1 MSLEDSLYT
10 ELFNLRNRLR
20 NEHTSPNGRA
30 PPVCSDEALREMAR
44 RVPTKLED
52 FAAIE
57 GVGQKFVEQYG
68 DRFLTITKRYA
79 VTAAKGS
86 KIERGLAQTLRELQ
100 KKLVNI
106 SKGNRLLYQPKTSM
120 KISYDLLNT
129 VQSKDIL
136 DLIFGTKRVLHVC
149 ETSRGKEN
157 ERCYRRLSN
166 ILREVNRDQRER
178 GAFDLYIAYPF
189 VEGRLVG
196 EDDFYIRAP
205 LVLFPVIMEKDGN
218 VFKVRVDD
226 SRDAVYN
233 NTLVLAA
240 MKIAKKNRTMP
251 DNVIDAY
258 EERTFITEL
267 LKYYEEAGFTMEVPK
282 GRVQL
287 SNFREYKADEFPR
300 YEPGEMHLTYNAV
313 LGKYPSYSSF
323 IQRDFDTLLG
333 GKEINNTLSDL
344 IKDLN
349 EEDFYSEYPLPLSLE
364 EIKEKGIE
372 ASEKDLV
379 YINHLNSAQE
389 NVLTAISKEDE
400 IVVQGPP
407 GTGKSQVITGLIS
420 AAVVSGKTVLM
431 VSEKKTALDVVYSR
445 MGTLSKY
452 CMQIDDT
459 ADKDRFY
466 QQLGVML
473 NIPPLA
479 MSTDLSSVAD
489 RIDSD
494 VGKLTG
500 IARELYEPDS
510 FGIAPVELY
519 AMEKWL
525 NSNDRGQFETYKRYQ
540 KTVSPS
546 LLAAG
551 YGTVRDLHGKFSDPV
566 LVNNYQEYVDISEKS
581 PWMTII
587 KQDLNT
593 FQIAEMRA
601 DLERLDG
608 EIADLSKKGFLSRLF
623 SKGKVTRDATELVNK
638 YFQNYNSKT
647 IESVMDSPMSVA
659 DAMDDYD
666 RYTNRATVYHN
677 LSIEEREYGKELLI
691 LSKDLNAPYDH
702 VNDEILR
709 FILND
714 HLNRFD
720 ATHKMIMQELHD
732 FDSII
737 ADIDAKMAQKREMT
751 RQLLES
757 TLSNDL
763 RYITESKRRG
773 DIARIVDNKRKWS
786 LNKFIDRYG
795 YELFKGI
802 RVWLLTPE
810 VVSEIIP
817 MEMGLFDLLIFD
829 EASQMY
835 VERGIPS
842 IYRAKKV
849 VIAGDH
855 KQLRPS
861 SLGTGRVT
869 YDEDED
875 EMEDSDIDINAALE
889 EESLLDLARSRY
901 DSILL
906 NFHYRSKYEELIAF
920 SNYAFYGGRL
930 FVSPNVSKPEKP
942 PIEVIKVNGIW
953 RDRCNSAEADKIV
966 ELLKNFFAERK
977 NRETIGII
985 TFNVSQR
992 DLISDRIDDECA
1004 RDPVFAAAV
1013 NAESRRFDNEEDV
1026 GLFVKNIE
1034 SVQGDE
1040 RDVIMFSVGYAK
1052 NTEGK
1057 FMQRFGWLNARG
1069 GENRLNVAISRA
1081 KKKIYIVNSFEP
1093 EDLQVDGLKSEGP
1106 KILKK
1111 YLQYARAVSDGNVDV
1126 AQGIL
1131 QSFVGPDGRKYAE
1144 DVPDIP
1150 VMDRVYEALVRK
1162 GYTVSRNVG
1171 IGGYTIDLAVK
1182 QNDRYILG
1190 IECDSRIYGMSSS
1203 TRERDYHR
1211 QKYLESRGWHIHR
1224 VWTPG
1229 MWKDADYEIS
1239 KIVNAIER
1247 AQSSS

>member
-1 MSLEDSLYT
+1 MSLEDSLYN
-10 ELFNLRNRLR
+10 ELYDLRDRLR
-20 NEHTSPNGRA
+20 NERVYSNGRM
-30 PPVCSDEALREMAR
+30 PSVCSDEALREMAQR
-44 RVPTKLED
+44 IPTKLDD
-52 FAAIE
+52 FTAIE
-57 GVGQKFVEQYG
+57 GIGQKFVEQYG
-68 DRFLTITKRYA
+68 EEFLAVTRKYA
-79 VTAAKGS
+79 FTAAKGS

-106 SKGNRLLYQPKTSM
+106 SKGNRLLYQPKTSS
-120 KISYDLLNT
+120 KNSYDLLNT
-129 VQSKDIL
+129 VQGKDVI
-136 DLIFGTKRVLHVC
+136 DLIFGSKRVLHVC
-149 ETSRGKEN
+149 ESSRGKEN
-157 ERCYRRLSN
+157 EKAYRRLGN

-196 EDDFYIRAP
+196 EDDFYVRAP
-205 LVLFPVIMEKDGN
+205 LVLFPVIMEKDGS
-218 VFKVRVDD
+218 VFKVKMDD
-226 SRDAVYN
+226 SRDPIYN

-240 MKIAKKNRTMP
+240 MKVAKKNRAMP

-258 EERTFITEL
+258 DEKTFLSDL
-267 LKYYEEAGFTMEVPK
+267 LTYYEDAGFTMDVPK

-287 SNFREYKADEFPR
+287 SAFREYKADEFPR
-300 YEPGEMHLTYNAV
+300 YLPGEMHLTYNAV
-313 LGKYPSYSSF
+313 LGKYPSYSNF

-333 GKEINNTLSDL
+333 GKEINHTLSDL

-349 EEDFYSEYPLPLSLE
+349 KEDFYSEYPLPLSLDE
-364 EIKEKGIE
+364 LKEKGIE
-372 ASEKDLV
+372 ASERDLV

-479 MSTDLSSVAD
+479 MGTDLSPVAD
-489 RIDSD
+489 QIDCD

-500 IARELYEPDS
+500 IAREIYEPDS
-510 FGIAPVELY
+510 FGIAPVKLY
-519 AMEKWL
+519 AMDKWL
-525 NSNDRGQFETYKRYQ
+525 DSNDRGQFETYRRYQ

-546 LLAAG
+546 LLSIK
-551 YGTVRDLHGKFSDPV
+551 YGAVKDLHGKFSDPV
-566 LVNNYQEYVDISEKS
+566 LVNNYQEYMDITERS
-581 PWMTII
+581 PWMTIM
-587 KQDLNT
+587 KQDLNN
-593 FQIAEMRA
+593 FQIAELRT

-608 EIADLSKKGFLSRLF
+608 EVSDLSKKGFLSRLF
-623 SKGKVTRDATELVNK
+623 SKGKVTRDATAIVNK

-647 IESVMDSPMSVA
+647 IENVMGDPMAVA

-666 RYTNRATVYHN
+666 MYTNRATVYHN
-677 LSIEEREYGKELLI
+677 LTIDEREYGKDLLL
-691 LSKDLNAPYDH
+691 LSRDLNAPYDL
-702 VNDEILR
+702 VNDEMLR
-709 FILND
+709 YILND
-714 HLNRFD
+714 HLQRFD

-737 ADIDAKMAQKREMT
+737 ADMDAKMAQKREMT

-773 DIARIVDNKRKWS
+773 DIVRIVDNKRKWS

-849 VIAGDH
+849 VVAGDH

-869 YDEDED
+869 YDEDDD

-930 FVSPNVSKPEKP
+930 FVSPNVAKPERP
-942 PIEVIKVNGIW
+942 PIEVIRVDGTW
-953 RDRCNSAEADKIV
+953 EDRCNTAEADRIV
-966 ELLKNFFAERK
+966 GLLKMFFSERK
-977 NRETIGII
+977 NRETVGII

-992 DLISDRIDDECA
+992 DLISDRIDEECA

-1052 NTEGK
+1052 NREGK

-1081 KKKIYIVNSFEP
+1081 KKKIFIVNSFEP
-1093 EDLQVDGLKSEGP
+1093 EELQVDNLKSEGP

-1111 YLQYARAVSDGNVDV
+1111 YLQYARAVSDGNGEV
-1126 AQGIL
+1126 AQSIL
-1131 QSFVGPDGRKYAE
+1131 QSFVGPDGKRYAE
-1144 DVPDIP
+1144 EIQRIP
-1150 VMDRVYEALVRK
+1150 VMDKVYEALLRK

-1182 QNDRYILG
+1182 QDDRYILG
-1190 IECDSRIYGMSSS
+1190 IECDSRIYDMSGS

-1229 MWKDADYEIS
+1229 MWKDPDSEIS
-1239 KIVNAIER
+1239 KIVTAIEK
-1247 AQSSS
+1247 AQSS

>member
-1 MSLEDSLYT
+1 MGLEDSLYN
-10 ELFNLRNRLR
+10 ELYDLRERLR
-20 NEHTSPNGRA
+20 NEHQYSNGRM
-30 PPVCSDEALREMAR
+30 PNVCSDDALREMAQR
-44 RVPTKLED
+44 IPTKLDD
-52 FAAIE
+52 FTAIE

-68 DRFLTITKRYA
+68 EDFLAVTRKYA
-79 VTAAKGS
+79 VTAAKGAR
-86 KIERGLAQTLRELQ
+86 IDRGLAQTLRELQ

-106 SKGNRLLYQPKTSM
+106 NKGNRLLYQPKTGQ
-120 KISYDLLNT
+120 KNSYDLLNT
-129 VQSKDIL
+129 VPGKDVL
-136 DLIFGTKRVLHVC
+136 DLIFGSKRLLRVC
-149 ETSRGKEN
+149 ETSRGKDN
-157 ERCYRRLSN
+157 EKAYRRLSN
-166 ILREVNRDQRER
+166 ILREVSRDQRER
-178 GAFDLYIAYPF
+178 GVFDLYIAYPF
-189 VEGRLVG
+189 AEGRLAG

-205 LVLFPVIMEKDGN
+205 LALFPVTMEKDGG
-218 VFKVRVDD
+218 VFKVKPDD

-233 NTLVLAA
+233 STLILAA
-240 MKIAKKNRTMP
+240 MKSVRRNREMP
-251 DNVIDAY
+251 DSTIDTY
-258 EERTFITEL
+258 EKETFIPDL
-267 LKYYEEAGFTMEVPK
+267 LTFYGDFGLPLEVPK
-282 GRVQL
+282 GKAEPVQ
-287 SNFREYKADEFPR
+287 FREYKSDEFPR
-300 YEPGEMHLTYNAV
+300 YSPGELHLTYSAV
-313 LGKYPSYSSF
+313 LGKYPSYSNF

-333 GKEINNTLSDL
+333 GNEINHTLSDL
-344 IKDLN
+344 IRDP
-349 EEDFYSEYPLPLSLE
+349 DCGDYYSEYPMPLSDE
-364 EIKEKGIE
+364 ELKEKGME

-420 AAVVSGKTVLM
+420 AAVIKGKTVLM

-466 QQLGVML
+466 RQLGIML

-479 MSTDLSSVAD
+479 KSTDTDAIAD
-489 RIDSD
+489 LIDAD

-500 IARELYEPDS
+500 IAREIYEPGS

-519 AMEKWL
+519 AMDRWL
-525 NSNDRGQFETYKRYQ
+525 DSGDRGQFETYRRYQ
-540 KTVSPS
+540 NAVSPS
-546 LLAAG
+546 LLTIG
-551 YGTVRDLHGKFSDPV
+551 YSDVKNLHRKFSDPV
-566 LVNNYQEYVDISEKS
+566 LVRNYSEYSEIAEKS
-581 PWMTII
+581 PWMTIL
-587 KQDLNT
+587 KQDLNPY
-593 FQIAEMRA
+593 QITEMKT

-608 EIADLSKKGFLSRLF
+608 EVADLNRKGFLSRLF
-623 SKGKVTRDATELVNK
+623 SKGKVTRDATAVVNK
-638 YFQNYNSKT
+638 YFKNYNGKT
-647 IESVMDSPMSVA
+647 IENVMGDPMAVA
-659 DAMDDYD
+659 DAMDDYEK
-666 RYTNRATVYHN
+666 YASRATVYRA
-677 LSIEEREYGKELLI
+677 LTPEEKEYGKDLLY
-691 LSKDLNAPYDH
+691 LGKDLNSPCST
-702 VNDEILR
+702 VNDGILR
-709 FILND
+709 YILED
-714 HLNRFD
+714 HLQKFD
-720 ATHKMIMQELHD
+720 ATHREILQELHD

-737 ADIDAKMAQKREMT
+737 ADMDAKMARKREMT
-751 RQLLES
+751 RQVLES

-786 LNKFIDRYG
+786 LNKFINRYG

-802 RVWLLTPE
+802 RIWLLTPE

-817 MEMGLFDLLIFD
+817 MEMGLFDLLVFD

-849 VIAGDH
+849 VVAGDH

-869 YDEDED
+869 YDSDED
-875 EMEDSDIDINAALE
+875 ELEDSDFEIGAALE

-930 FVSPNVSKPEKP
+930 FVSPNIAKPERP
-942 PIEVIKVNGIW
+942 PIEVFRTDGIW
-953 RDRCNSAEADKIV
+953 QDRCNSAEADRAV
-966 ELLKNFFAERK
+966 ELLKKFFAERK

-1013 NAESRRFDNEEDV
+1013 AEESRRFDNGEDV

-1040 RDVIMFSVGYAK
+1040 RDVIMFSVGYAR
-1052 NTEGK
+1052 NSEGR

-1081 KKKIYIVNSFEP
+1081 KKKIAIVCSFEP
-1093 EDLQVDGLKSEGP
+1093 EDLQVENLKSEGP
-1106 KILKK
+1106 RILKK
-1111 YLQYARAVSDGNVDV
+1111 YLTYARAVSDGNEDL
-1126 AQGIL
+1126 AQSIL
-1131 QSFVGPDGRKYAE
+1131 QSFVGDDGGRFSEKSA
-1144 DVPDIP
+1144 DLP
-1150 VMDRVYEALVRK
+1150 VMDRVYGALVRK
-1162 GYTVSRNVG
+1162 GYNVSRDVG
-1171 IGGYTIDLAVK
+1171 IGGYTIDLAVR
-1182 QNDRYILG
+1182 QGDRYILG
-1190 IECDSRIYGMSSS
+1190 IECDSRIYGISGN

-1229 MWKDADYEIS
+1229 MWKDPDAEIA
-1239 KIVNAIER
+1239 KIVAAIEKS
-1247 AQSSS
+1247 QSA